1 MIMSAATVNQVTEKE
16 FTMEDAIEM
25 KIDVLKDFC
34 IISRR
39 PSKQEKTI
47 REILSHCKSEYEL
60 DRKLYSV
67 LHYGTP
73 IDEFIR
79 ENRGVLN

>member
-1 MIMSAATVNQVTEKE
+1 MITSAATVNQSTEKE

-25 KIDVLKDFC
+25 KIEVLKDFC
-34 IISRR
+34 ILNRR
-39 PSKQEKTI
+39 TGRQEQTI
-47 REILSHCKSEYEL
+47 RKILSTCKSEYEL

-67 LHYGTP
+67 LHEGTP

-79 ENRGVLN
+79 KNWSVLH